1 MFIYLMIGSLLVLM
15 YESLTMRE
23 GYEELRFTY
32 LEGFATIIFWPIILL
47 VFVYYFLRGG
57 DQ

>member
-1 MFIYLMIGSLLVLM
+1 MIGSLLVLM